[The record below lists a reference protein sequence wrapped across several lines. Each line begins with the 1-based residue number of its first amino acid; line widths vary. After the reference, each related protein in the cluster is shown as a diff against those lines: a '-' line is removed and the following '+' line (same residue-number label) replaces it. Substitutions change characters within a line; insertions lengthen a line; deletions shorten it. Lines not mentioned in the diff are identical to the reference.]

1 MNRPVL
7 ASLLAVGLLAAPSFA
22 FGQRTID
29 QLPARTFPEFAG
41 TWVRDDLPANAEPRA
56 PLTRGFAADPLN
68 CTTAPACRPVGGFDP
83 AAPAPV
89 TPPEP
94 KLVITTTATQ
104 IMVATIPRA
113 PHGTDVFRFDG
124 APTNVGGGQGTLT
137 LVAGGLLL
145 TVKSARM
152 FGNSESILT
161 TTDLMSVSGDVLTIE
176 RQYSRSLR
184 PLDGDKVGHIVAT
197 NEGGDTRVTCVYR
210 RQAAPTP

>member
-1 MNRPVL
+1 
-7 ASLLAVGLLAAPSFA
+7 
-22 FGQRTID
+22 
-29 QLPARTFPEFAG
+29 
-41 TWVRDDLPANAEPRA
+41 
-56 PLTRGFAADPLN
+56 
-68 CTTAPACRPVGGFDP
+68 
-83 AAPAPV
+83 
-89 TPPEP
+89 
-94 KLVITTTATQ
+94 
-104 IMVATIPRA
+104 
-113 PHGTDVFRFDG
+113 
-124 APTNVGGGQGTLT
+124 VGGGQGTLT

-152 FGNSESILT
+152 FGNYESILT